1 MAQFN
6 YIGRDRTGKRK
17 KGSLAGGSKREVV
30 LKLREKGIAVLE
42 INEVKQTLL
51 QKEIHFGKRVKSRD
65 FVIYLRQFATL
76 LNAGVS
82 VVDSTRILAEQTES
96 KPLQKALNDVEEE
109 LRQGN
114 PLSQALAKHNR
125 IFPPMVTNMI
135 AAGEVGGSLDQSYK
149 ELADYYEKQH
159 QTRQKIVSAM
169 IYPMILGIVSIGVII
184 FLLANVVPTFAAM
197 LKDAG
202 GKLPGITR
210 FVLSISNF
218 VQQCWWVLVLALFLV
233 LLTYNFCRKNKTS
246 KYYLDYAIL
255 KIPIFGKLQQKSI
268 LARMSRTLSSLFSS
282 SVPILQAL
290 SIVERVVENEVIARV
305 IIQARGALEKGQR
318 LTGPMKTHWAFPPLV
333 TQMIAIGE
341 ETGSLDA
348 MLAKVADFYEKEVE
362 NTADRLKSLIE
373 PVMIIFLASIVGTIV
388 ISIIVPMF
396 KIYNTV
402 GL

>member
-51 QKEIHFGKRVKSRD
+51 HKEIHFGKRVKSRD

-82 VVDSTRILAEQTES
+82 VVDSTKILAEQTES
-96 KPLQKALNDVEEE
+96 RPLQKALNDVEKE

-114 PLSQALAKHNR
+114 PLSQALAKHSR

-210 FVLSISNF
+210 FVLSVSNF

-402 GL
+402 G

>member
-51 QKEIHFGKRVKSRD
+51 HKEIHFGKRVKSRD

-82 VVDSTRILAEQTES
+82 VVDSTKILAEQTES
-96 KPLQKALNDVEEE
+96 RPLQKALNDVEKE

-114 PLSQALAKHNR
+114 PLSQALAKHSR

-210 FVLSISNF
+210 FVLSVSNF

-233 LLTYNFCRKNKTS
+233 LLTYNFCQKNKTS

-402 GL
+402 G